1 MRFIL
6 LILILSS
13 CSSIYHYNKFI
24 DKGGKIDNTP
34 KVVTITDT
42 LLINGKDSII
52 SRNIV
57 IDCPEPVIETR
68 WKTKFIYKTVKA
80 LEKEKTKQIKS
91 DNTKD
96 VKTNKTDKKAGV
108 KTTKSDNKSENVK
121 NRQENKCSWWLFW
134 LGFAVCVIVMLL
146 IKILIRY
153 LKTFLLK

>member
-1 MRFIL
+1 MLMFC
-6 LILILSS
+6 S
-13 CSSIYHYNKFI
+13 CSQLYHYDKFI
-24 DKGGKIDNTP
+24 DKGGKIEQVE
-34 KVVTITDT
+34 KVVTVSDTIT
-42 LLINGKDSII
+42 INGKDSII

-108 KTTKSDNKSENVK
+108 RTVKSNDKTARTTT
-121 NRQENKCSWWLFW
+121 RQENKRSWWLFW
-134 LGFAVCVIVMLL
+134 LGFGACFIVMIL
-146 IKILIRY
+146 IKILTRY
-153 LKTFLLK
+153 LKTFILK